1 MTRILYPFFSFFMIF
16 LVSIPCSSKNRSTG
30 KDDPIQ
36 ESHYDLSIIDHD
48 YALVSYTFEATDSLL
63 QMSSRGADQF
73 EKRWATFV
81 SDLTAVS
88 ESGQNIAI
96 NHLPQGQWTYDAEK
110 GTVIKLTYRV
120 NLDHEKHEWSGGID
134 GVAYK
139 RDHGVFYSG
148 RSLFITSGTGR
159 QSITVNFKVPNHWK
173 ISTVWDSHENGKD
186 SYKLGNYQELS
197 ESMIFVGEHEQF
209 RFKREGFELL
219 LALGGEEIIAKKQ
232 EYENLARG
240 VLDYYIDLMGGVP
253 NPSPEN
259 PFHRALVIINPSEQ
273 PDGEVIGNSISILES
288 NQPDPMTQMIS
299 RFVCAHE
306 LFHLWNGK
314 SFFPSDQRC
323 EWFKEGVT
331 NYYTLKSLYHVGVL
345 NEESFFAMLN
355 GFFYKRYTSDPGVG
369 SLSMTQGEEKH
380 DHWGLVYSGGLFA
393 GISQDIIIRK
403 ATNNERSLDDLMKGL
418 FSDLG
423 GTNDSYS
430 LEDLQN
436 NLEHLSGTEQAAF
449 FEKYI
454 VGSRKIP
461 LDKYLMNSGLYAK
474 IEDDDLNVS
483 RRKEESAEEDKI
495 IRGLLGEN

>member
-1 MTRILYPFFSFFMIF
+1 MTRIIYPVLSFLILLF
-16 LVSIPCSSKNRSTG
+16 VSIPVSAKNRPWE
-30 KDDPIQ
+30 KEKRI
-36 ESHYDLSIIDHD
+36 EEAHYEISILNPA
-48 YALVSYTFEATDSLL
+48 YALVSYTFEATDSVLR
-63 QMSSRGADQF
+63 MSSRGANQF
-73 EKRWATFV
+73 EKGWATFV

-96 NHLPQGQWTYDAEK
+96 NPLPQGQWSYGAEK

-148 RSLFITSGTGR
+148 RSLFITSGNGR

-173 ISTVWDSHENGKD
+173 VSTVWDQVDGEERIFKV
-186 SYKLGNYQELS
+186 GNYDELL
-197 ESMIFVGEHEQF
+197 ESMLFAGEHEQF

-232 EYENLARG
+232 EYENLASG

-259 PFHRALVIINPSEQ
+259 PFHRALVIINPYEKS
-273 PDGEVIGNSISILES
+273 DGEVIGNSISILES
-288 NQPDPMTQMIS
+288 NQADPMAQMMW
-299 RFVCAHE
+299 RFVYAHE

-331 NYYTLKSLYHVGVL
+331 NYYTLKALYRVGVL
-345 NEESFFAMLN
+345 NEESFFSLLN
-355 GFFYKRYTSDPGVG
+355 GFFYQRYSSDPGVG

-423 GTNDSYS
+423 GTNESYS

-449 FEKYI
+449 FETYI

-461 LDKYLMNSGLYAK
+461 LDKSLKNSGLHAK
-474 IEDDDLNVS
+474 IEDDNLNVS
-483 RRKEESAEEDKI
+483 RRKEESAEEDKM

>member
-1 MTRILYPFFSFFMIF
+1 MTRIIYPTLSFLILLF
-16 LVSIPCSSKNRSTG
+16 VSIPVFAENRSWEKEKPV
-30 KDDPIQ
+30 KDAHYEISILDP
-36 ESHYDLSIIDHD
+36 D
-48 YALVSYTFEATDSLL
+48 YALVSYTFEVTDSILH
-63 QMSSRGADQF
+63 MSSRGADQL
-73 EKRWATFV
+73 EERWATFV

-88 ESGQNIAI
+88 ERGQTIALTS
-96 NHLPQGQWTYDAEK
+96 LPQGKWAFEAEE
-110 GTVIKLTYRV
+110 GTVVKLTYRV
-120 NLDHEKHEWSGGID
+120 NLDHEKYEWSGGID

-139 RDHGVFYSG
+139 QDHGVFYSG
-148 RSLFITSGTGR
+148 RSLFVMNGTGS
-159 QSITVNFKVPNHWK
+159 QSIRVNFKAPDVWK
-173 ISTVWDSHENGKD
+173 VSTVWDPAENGKH
-186 SYKLGNYQELS
+186 SYKVGNYQELS
-197 ESMIFVGEHEQF
+197 ESMIFVGEHEQL
-209 RFKREGFELL
+209 RFQREGFELL
-219 LALGGEEIIAKKQ
+219 LALGGKEIIAKKK
-232 EYENLARG
+232 EYENLASG
-240 VLDYYIDLMGGVP
+240 VLDYYIELMGGVP

-288 NQPDPMTQMIS
+288 NQPDPMAQMIS
-299 RFVCAHE
+299 RFVYAHE

-331 NYYTLKSLYHVGVL
+331 NYYTLKALNHVGVL
-345 NEESFFAMLN
+345 NEESFFALLN
-355 GFFYKRYTSDPGVG
+355 GFFYKRYATDPGVG

-403 ATNNERSLDDLMKGL
+403 ATNNEHSLDDLMRGL

-423 GTNDSYS
+423 GTNESYS

-436 NLEHLSGTEQAAF
+436 NLEQLSGTEQAAF
-449 FEKYI
+449 FETYI

-461 LDKYLMNSGLYAK
+461 LDKYLLDSGLNAN
-474 IEDDDLNVS
+474 IEEDNLNVS
-483 RRKEESAEEDKI
+483 RQKEESVEEGKM